1 MNRPLQI
8 GLLLFPDVTQLD
20 LTGPWEVFARTPGVE
35 CHLVWKDLQPV
46 RSDRGLSIL
55 PTTTFDACPPLDVI
69 CVPGGPGQIALMSDD
84 ITLNFLRQQADQAQ
98 WITSV
103 CTGSLV
109 LGAAG
114 LLKGYRA
121 TSHWSSID
129 QLALLGA
136 EPVSQRVVR
145 DRNRISGAGVT
156 SGIDFALTLVAEIAG
171 DTIAKAVQLQ
181 MEYDPEPPF
190 TSGSPQTAPSQEV
203 EQARAKMADFLATRR
218 AATERA
224 ALRLQA
230 D

>member
-35 CHLVWKDLQPV
+35 CHLIWKDLQPV

-55 PTTTFDACPPLDVI
+55 PTTSFADCPPLDVI

-84 ITLNFLRQQADQAQ
+84 VTLNFLRQQADQAK
-98 WITSV
+98 WVTSV

-114 LLKGYRA
+114 LLKGYCA

-129 QLALLGA
+129 QLSLLGA

-156 SGIDFALTLVAEIAG
+156 SGIDFALTLVAEISG
-171 DTIAKAVQLQ
+171 DAVAKSVQLQ

-190 TSGSPQTAPSQEV
+190 TSG
-203 EQARAKMADFLATRR
+203 
-218 AATERA
+218 
-224 ALRLQA
+224 
-230 D
+230 

>member
-20 LTGPWEVFARTPGVE
+20 LTGPWEVFARTPDVE
-35 CHLVWKDLQPV
+35 CHLIWKDRHPV
-46 RSDRGLSIL
+46 RSDRGLAIL
-55 PTTTFDACPPLDVI
+55 PTTTFADCPPLDVI

-84 ITLNFLRQQADQAQ
+84 VTLNFLRQQAVQAK
-98 WITSV
+98 WVTSV

-156 SGIDFALTLVAEIAG
+156 SGIDFALTLVAEISG
-171 DTIAKAVQLQ
+171 DAVAKSVQLQ

-190 TSGSPQTAPSQEV
+190 TSGSPHTAPPQEV
-203 EQARAKMADFLATRR
+203 EQARAKMAEFLATRR

-224 ALRLQA
+224 ARRLQA

>member
-84 ITLNFLRQQADQAQ
+84 ITLNFLRQQAAQAQ

-171 DTIAKAVQLQ
+171 DTVAKAVQLQ

-190 TSGSPQTAPSQEV
+190 TSGSPQTAPPQEV

-218 AATERA
+218 KATERA
-224 ALRLQA
+224 ARRLQA

>member
-35 CHLVWKDLQPV
+35 CHLIWKDRQPV

-55 PTTTFDACPPLDVI
+55 PTATFGDCPLLDVI
-69 CVPGGPGQIALMSDD
+69 CVPGGPGQIALMSDEE
-84 ITLNFLRQQADQAQ
+84 TLDFLRRQAEQAQ
-98 WITSV
+98 WVTSV

-136 EPVSQRVVR
+136 EPVKSAG
-145 DRNRISGAGVT
+145 GA
-156 SGIDFALTLVAEIAG
+156 
-171 DTIAKAVQLQ
+171 
-181 MEYDPEPPF
+181 
-190 TSGSPQTAPSQEV
+190 
-203 EQARAKMADFLATRR
+203 
-218 AATERA
+218 
-224 ALRLQA
+224 
-230 D
+230 

>member
-35 CHLVWKDLQPV
+35 CHLIWTDLQPV

-55 PTTTFDACPPLDVI
+55 PTTTFADCPPLDVI

-84 ITLNFLRQQADQAQ
+84 VTLNFLRQQAEQAK
-98 WITSV
+98 WVTSV

-171 DTIAKAVQLQ
+171 DAVAKSVQLQ

-190 TSGSPQTAPSQEV
+190 TSGSPHTAPPQEV
-203 EQARAKMADFLATRR
+203 EQARAKMAKFLATRR

-224 ALRLQA
+224 ARRLQA

>member
-20 LTGPWEVFARTPGVE
+20 LTGPWEVFAHTPGVE
-35 CHLVWKDLQPV
+35 CHLIWKDRQPV

-55 PTTTFDACPPLDVI
+55 PTTTFADCPPLDVI

-84 ITLNFLRQQADQAQ
+84 VTLNFLRQQAEQAK
-98 WITSV
+98 WVTSV

-171 DTIAKAVQLQ
+171 DAVAKAVQLQ

-190 TSGSPQTAPSQEV
+190 TSGSPHTAPPQEV
-203 EQARAKMADFLATRR
+203 EQARAKMAEFLATRR
-218 AATERA
+218 AATERV